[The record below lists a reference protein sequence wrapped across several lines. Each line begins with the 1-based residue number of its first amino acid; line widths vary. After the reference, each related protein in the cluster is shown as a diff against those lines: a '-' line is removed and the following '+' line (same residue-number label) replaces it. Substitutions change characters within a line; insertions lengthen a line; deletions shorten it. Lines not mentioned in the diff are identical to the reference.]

1 MWLMLV
7 LITPIGLIML
17 WKNKKYA
24 AKTKWIAAAIFS
36 VWFIVMAIVSQPT
49 EAEIAEREAK
59 QEQIKQDREE
69 KKIAKEKEKAKK
81 DAEKKKEEEEAKK
94 KAEDE
99 AEKEEEKKE
108 KEKEEKEKQE
118 EEAGEEEAKK
128 EKNNEVDEYKDEI
141 VEITQRLADHMF
153 DFSEQTTEVGN
164 DPSAMY
170 TDDWVLRSAATVVS
184 LDAELDNL
192 EELEAP
198 EEMKEIQEELQ
209 SAIDLYRIIAK
220 EYPSAVDNLDVEMM
234 EEISLNIVEGNKH
247 IQKATD
253 LAATK

>member
-94 KAEDE
+94 KAEEE
-99 AEKEEEKKE
+99 AEKEEE
-108 KEKEEKEKQE
+108 
-118 EEAGEEEAKK
+118 KK